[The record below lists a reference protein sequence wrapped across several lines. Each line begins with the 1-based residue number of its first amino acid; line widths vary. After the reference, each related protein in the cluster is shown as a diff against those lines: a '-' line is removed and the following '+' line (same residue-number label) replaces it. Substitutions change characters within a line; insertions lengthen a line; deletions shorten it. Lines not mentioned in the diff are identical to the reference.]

1 MLCTLFLFGRS
12 ASFLNADLPYLPLI
26 FQQKSHVLSH
36 ASHDRYKI
44 VNVALKMRFCA
55 VCVIDKSEEESVDNI
70 LELVFLF
77 VRGVS
82 VDSLEDIVAC
92 PAAHFLNVHICNSEV
107 IGCACENVPMGAD
120 KACAFYSFLS

>member
-1 MLCTLFLFGRS
+1 MLAFGNPKCFSNVR
-12 ASFLNADLPYLPLI
+12 FPYLPSIYQWGHAFLY
-26 FQQKSHVLSH
+26 H
-36 ASHDRYKI
+36 ASHERYQTVNGALNFRICGVDQPKI
-44 VNVALKMRFCA
+44 EV
-55 VCVIDKSEEESVDNI
+55 VDDA

-77 VRGVS
+77 VRGVG
-82 VDSLEDIVAC
+82 VDGLENVVAC